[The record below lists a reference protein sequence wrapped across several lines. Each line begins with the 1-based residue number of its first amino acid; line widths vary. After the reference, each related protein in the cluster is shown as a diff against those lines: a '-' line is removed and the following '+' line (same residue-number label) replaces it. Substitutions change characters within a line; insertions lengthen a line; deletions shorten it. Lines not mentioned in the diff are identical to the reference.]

1 MDDDNTPRFSPED
14 RIPDV
19 PANDPIPPGELMD
32 ARYFLSG
39 WTLKRYTSR
48 FRRESKEE
56 GETECADDEGD
67 GVTPVGP
74 GAFGWTPEGPPGRR
88 AGRRRPHGVLTIPT
102 RATVGQVRYALGFL
116 SFPRFFRPDPTAPS
130 PGSARPR
137 RRERARGARGGRSHG
152 RIRRLDQ
159 RRVVAPADTAGDVP
173 GALGPGV
180 CISGRVKCTHSCV
193 FLSCLSWTW
202 FRCDVLYHRPV
213 CDCIPSTTPAK
224 RRETGRCKEKQKHT
238 TLHPATS
245 LATRPYPPEDIEAG
259 ADELV
264 PSSPAPRTR
273 RDALDAFA
281 ATNATNTWLKLSRPG
296 DDGDTCYLGFADT
309 TLLDFVSR
317 GLDARELED
326 KRVGDF
332 DPSHRIAVFT
342 EPESESSS
350 KANGHGDSSD
360 EDDDSYVPDMRP
372 RWVSVVSQL
381 DVLDLMVQD
390 PDLLGTF
397 PRTATMESLGLTRG
411 VFSVAAVTS
420 DFSVAGCF
428 ALMHNLKVSGVAVLD
443 RHGRFMIGSIS
454 ASDVRRVTCAN
465 DLADELMSTVGE
477 FLRDRVWSKIPGR
490 ENQRHARPILFLVR
504 KHIFFLSA
512 SMRRLTGRCVQKI
525 GC

>member
-1 MDDDNTPRFSPED
+1 L
-14 RIPDV
+14 V
-19 PANDPIPPGELMD
+19 
-32 ARYFLSG
+32 
-39 WTLKRYTSR
+39 
-48 FRRESKEE
+48 
-56 GETECADDEGD
+56 
-67 GVTPVGP
+67 
-74 GAFGWTPEGPPGRR
+74 
-88 AGRRRPHGVLTIPT
+88 
-102 RATVGQVRYALGFL
+102 
-116 SFPRFFRPDPTAPS
+116 
-130 PGSARPR
+130 
-137 RRERARGARGGRSHG
+137 
-152 RIRRLDQ
+152 
-159 RRVVAPADTAGDVP
+159 
-173 GALGPGV
+173 
-180 CISGRVKCTHSCV
+180 
-193 FLSCLSWTW
+193 
-202 FRCDVLYHRPV
+202 
-213 CDCIPSTTPAK
+213 
-224 RRETGRCKEKQKHT
+224 
-238 TLHPATS
+238 
-245 LATRPYPPEDIEAG
+245 TRPYPPEDIEAG

-350 KANGHGDSSD
+350 KTNGHGDSSD
-360 EDDDSYVPDMRP
+360 EEDDSCVPDMRP

-428 ALMHNLKVSGVAVLD
+428 ALMHNLKVSGIAVLD

-454 ASDVRRVTCAN
+454 GSDLRRVTCAN
-465 DLADELMSTVGE
+465 DLADALMSTVGE

-490 ENQRHARPILFLVR
+490 ENQRHARSILVVVKTHNLPVSLLTSCSPNGSQGSQDDACR
-504 KHIFFLSA
+504 K
-512 SMRRLTGRCVQKI
+512 
-525 GC
+525 

>member
-102 RATVGQVRYALGFL
+102 RATVGQVRYTLGFL

-213 CDCIPSTTPAK
+213 CHVSRQLRPNAGKQGDA
-224 RRETGRCKEKQKHT
+224 RRNKNTQHF
-238 TLHPATS
+238 TLRLLWS
-245 LATRPYPPEDIEAG
+245 TRPYPPEDIEAG

-350 KANGHGDSSD
+350 KTNGHGDSSD
-360 EDDDSYVPDMRP
+360 EDGRLVRSGHATSVGQRGFAAGRARPDGSGPGSTRYFSENRDDGVAGVDARG
-372 RWVSVVSQL
+372 
-381 DVLDLMVQD
+381 
-390 PDLLGTF
+390 LLGGGGDVRLF
-397 PRTATMESLGLTRG
+397 RRRVFRVDAQLKGERGGGAGQTRPVHDRVDIG
-411 VFSVAAVTS
+411 V
-420 DFSVAGCF
+420 GCET
-428 ALMHNLKVSGVAVLD
+428 
-443 RHGRFMIGSIS
+443 
-454 ASDVRRVTCAN
+454 SDVRERPGGRV
-465 DLADELMSTVGE
+465 DV
-477 FLRDRVWSKIPGR
+477 DRR
-490 ENQRHARPILFLVR
+490 
-504 KHIFFLSA
+504 
-512 SMRRLTGRCVQKI
+512 
-525 GC
+525 

>member
-1 MDDDNTPRFSPED
+1 MYTLLCFSFVFVL
-14 RIPDV
+14 DV
-19 PANDPIPPGELMD
+19 VSMRCP
-32 ARYFLSG
+32 LS
-39 WTLKRYTSR
+39 SPC
-48 FRRESKEE
+48 F
-56 GETECADDEGD
+56 
-67 GVTPVGP
+67 VMV
-74 GAFGWTPEGPPGRR
+74 F
-88 AGRRRPHGVLTIPT
+88 PT
-102 RATVGQVRYALGFL
+102 N
-116 SFPRFFRPDPTAPS
+116 
-130 PGSARPR
+130 
-137 RRERARGARGGRSHG
+137 
-152 RIRRLDQ
+152 
-159 RRVVAPADTAGDVP
+159 
-173 GALGPGV
+173 
-180 CISGRVKCTHSCV
+180 
-193 FLSCLSWTW
+193 
-202 FRCDVLYHRPV
+202 
-213 CDCIPSTTPAK
+213 PAK

-245 LATRPYPPEDIEAG
+245 SVTRPYPPEDIEAG

-350 KANGHGDSSD
+350 KTNGHGDSSD

-428 ALMHNLKVSGVAVLD
+428 ALMHNLKVSGIAVLD

-454 ASDVRRVTCAN
+454 GSDLRRVTCAN
-465 DLADELMSTVGE
+465 DLADALMSTVGE

-490 ENQRHARPILFLVR
+490 ENQRHARSILVVVKTHNLPVSLLTSCSPNGSQGSQDDACR
-504 KHIFFLSA
+504 K
-512 SMRRLTGRCVQKI
+512 
-525 GC
+525 

>member
-1 MDDDNTPRFSPED
+1 M
-14 RIPDV
+14 
-19 PANDPIPPGELMD
+19 
-32 ARYFLSG
+32 
-39 WTLKRYTSR
+39 
-48 FRRESKEE
+48 
-56 GETECADDEGD
+56 
-67 GVTPVGP
+67 
-74 GAFGWTPEGPPGRR
+74 
-88 AGRRRPHGVLTIPT
+88 
-102 RATVGQVRYALGFL
+102 
-116 SFPRFFRPDPTAPS
+116 
-130 PGSARPR
+130 
-137 RRERARGARGGRSHG
+137 
-152 RIRRLDQ
+152 
-159 RRVVAPADTAGDVP
+159 
-173 GALGPGV
+173 
-180 CISGRVKCTHSCV
+180 
-193 FLSCLSWTW
+193 
-202 FRCDVLYHRPV
+202 
-213 CDCIPSTTPAK
+213 
-224 RRETGRCKEKQKHT
+224 
-238 TLHPATS
+238 
-245 LATRPYPPEDIEAG
+245 ATRPYPPEDIEAG

-350 KANGHGDSSD
+350 KTNGHGDSSD

-465 DLADELMSTVGE
+465 DLADALMSTVGE

-490 ENQRHARPILFLVR
+490 ENQRHARPIFRERSTTHNLLVSPFCSVALLHRTAHKAHRTMRAENRLCFCRCFLPFA
-504 KHIFFLSA
+504 IFWDVTLLPGDTDTDDGSSDRSREDPA
-512 SMRRLTGRCVQKI
+512 ADPAWRSRCVTVTPHSSLLKAMSVMSKARTHRVYVADSPNSHPRGVVTLTDVMRI
-525 GC
+525 FAVNPDGAEGDTGLTW

>member
-19 PANDPIPPGELMD
+19 PVNDPIPPGELMD

-180 CISGRVKCTHSCV
+180 CISGRVKYLKQCV
-193 FLSCLSWTW
+193 FLCSVVCC
-202 FRCDVLYHRPV
+202 RCPL
-213 CDCIPSTTPAK
+213 
-224 RRETGRCKEKQKHT
+224 
-238 TLHPATS
+238 
-245 LATRPYPPEDIEAG
+245 
-259 ADELV
+259 
-264 PSSPAPRTR
+264 SSPCWVAII
-273 RDALDAFA
+273 RDNPGQTPGNRAMQGETKTHDASPCDF
-281 ATNATNTWLKLSRPG
+281 
-296 DDGDTCYLGFADT
+296 LGHS
-309 TLLDFVSR
+309 TL
-317 GLDARELED
+317 
-326 KRVGDF
+326 
-332 DPSHRIAVFT
+332 P
-342 EPESESSS
+342 
-350 KANGHGDSSD
+350 
-360 EDDDSYVPDMRP
+360 
-372 RWVSVVSQL
+372 
-381 DVLDLMVQD
+381 
-390 PDLLGTF
+390 
-397 PRTATMESLGLTRG
+397 
-411 VFSVAAVTS
+411 
-420 DFSVAGCF
+420 
-428 ALMHNLKVSGVAVLD
+428 
-443 RHGRFMIGSIS
+443 
-454 ASDVRRVTCAN
+454 
-465 DLADELMSTVGE
+465 
-477 FLRDRVWSKIPGR
+477 PGR
-490 ENQRHARPILFLVR
+490 HR
-504 KHIFFLSA
+504 S
-512 SMRRLTGRCVQKI
+512 RR
-525 GC
+525 